1 MRKSLLVLTILLA
14 SIFYQVSC
22 EARIITEENKVWG
35 NKSFRVEKVLQDRS
49 GTETSVK
56 ETITFE
62 KFIKP
67 QLTGIYIGYDLHGYY
82 YRNQGIPGPT
92 TQLKQL
98 SYRVE
103 GSDTVTTIEVMN
115 PEGARKQNEVY
126 LTGQFLLMPTDI
138 SKIANAEKIYFE
150 ILYLSNKSIT
160 FTIEGGTLD
169 EWKEVINKK

>member
-67 QLTGIYIGYDLHGYY
+67 QLTGIENLHQCTESVL
-82 YRNQGIPGPT
+82 NNEKKQGSFLMKKPCFQNMVLALYVGFFS
-92 TQLKQL
+92 LL
-98 SYRVE
+98 
-103 GSDTVTTIEVMN
+103 N
-115 PEGARKQNEVY
+115 PPEQTA
-126 LTGQFLLMPTDI
+126 L
-138 SKIANAEKIYFE
+138 AESFPDC
-150 ILYLSNKSIT
+150 S
-160 FTIEGGTLD
+160 
-169 EWKEVINKK
+169 